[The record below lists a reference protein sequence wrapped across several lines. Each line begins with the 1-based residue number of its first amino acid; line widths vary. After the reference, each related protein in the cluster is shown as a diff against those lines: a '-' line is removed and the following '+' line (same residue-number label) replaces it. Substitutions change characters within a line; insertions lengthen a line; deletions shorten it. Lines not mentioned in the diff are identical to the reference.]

1 MKLSEHF
8 TMEEVEFSSTA
19 LRLGIKN
26 TLPVGLMTNVQLA
39 ANGMEAVRALLGQ
52 PVHVDSW
59 YRCAE
64 LNHAVG
70 GASASAHMEGF
81 AVDFVCPVFGTP
93 LACCQAILDSSIK
106 FDKCIQEGK
115 WVHISFDSQ
124 YRRIQL
130 TAHFDKDGK
139 ATYTEGIA

>member
-1 MKLSEHF
+1 MQLTDHF
-8 TMEEVEFSSTA
+8 SWDEAVFSSTA

-26 TLPVGLMTNVQLA
+26 DIPATLSDNVFAA

-70 GASASAHMEGF
+70 GASASAHMLGY
-81 AVDFVCPVFGTP
+81 AVDFTCGAFGTP
-93 LACCQAILDSSIK
+93 LEICKAIAASDIR
-106 FDKCIQEGK
+106 FDKCIQEGQ
-115 WVHISFDSQ
+115 WVHISFDPKAS
-124 YRRIQL
+124 RML
-130 TAHFDKDGK
+130 MTAHFDANGK
-139 ATYTEGIA
+139 PTYTGGLS